1 MKKRSPTCIVEVD
14 WPKGWSTVPT
24 CQRGGFSPTRR
35 WLHPKVPL
43 RTGRFET
50 VNQAVKD
57 PGATLLSWGFG
68 PFSALVRKSDQ
79 YRVCRTRLCC
89 TLRFSQPLS
98 ALFLSW
104 PSRPCFM
111 PVALLGFW
119 TLQSFP
125 LLKIE
130 SPSGFP
136 SRLDVTT
143 CSTPQPK
150 SQRLFQHRPSIQVPT
165 AGAGATGVE
174 QAARLHGFNPFSSPF
189 IRCPVLPVQRS
200 RCSPGFGPLQGV
212 LPLRLRRRFRVF
224 FLLRTREEPF
234 RRKFLPCTIEFQRT
248 KRLAC
253 LASEAADLLG
263 VFALIGFPGA

>member
-1 MKKRSPTCIVEVD
+1 MRANRFQRRRSRLA
-14 WPKGWSTVPT
+14 KGWRTVPT

-35 WLHPKVPL
+35 WLYPKVRL
-43 RTGRFET
+43 RAGRFKT

-79 YRVCRTRLCC
+79 HRACLTRLCC
-89 TLRFSQPLS
+89 THRLSQPPS

-125 LLKIE
+125 LLKIG

-143 CSTPQPK
+143 SLSPRPK
-150 SQRLFQHRPSIQVPT
+150 SQGLFQHRRSIQVSIS
-165 AGAGATGVE
+165 GAGATGVGQE
-174 QAARLHGFNPFSSPF
+174 ARLHGFNPFSSPF
-189 IRCPVLPVQRS
+189 IRCPVLPERRS

-212 LPLRLRRRFRVF
+212 LPLRLRRRFRAF
-224 FLLRTREEPF
+224 FLLRTREEPL
-234 RRKFLPCTIEFQRT
+234 RRKFLPSTIEFQRT
-248 KRLAC
+248 KR
-253 LASEAADLLG
+253 
-263 VFALIGFPGA
+263 

>member
-1 MKKRSPTCIVEVD
+1 
-14 WPKGWSTVPT
+14 
-24 CQRGGFSPTRR
+24 
-35 WLHPKVPL
+35 
-43 RTGRFET
+43 

-79 YRVCRTRLCC
+79 HRACLARLCC
-89 TLRFSQPLS
+89 TPRFSQPLS

-125 LLKIE
+125 LLKIG

-136 SRLDVTT
+136 SRHDVTS
-143 CSTPQPK
+143 CPTPRPK
-150 SQRLFQHRPSIQVPT
+150 PQRLFQHHWSVQVPT

-174 QAARLHGFNPFSSPF
+174 QAARLHGFNPLSSPF
-189 IRCPVLPVQRS
+189 IRYPVLPEQRS

-224 FLLRTREEPF
+224 FLLRTKKNLSEESFCQVP
-234 RRKFLPCTIEFQRT
+234 
-248 KRLAC
+248 
-253 LASEAADLLG
+253 
-263 VFALIGFPGA
+263 